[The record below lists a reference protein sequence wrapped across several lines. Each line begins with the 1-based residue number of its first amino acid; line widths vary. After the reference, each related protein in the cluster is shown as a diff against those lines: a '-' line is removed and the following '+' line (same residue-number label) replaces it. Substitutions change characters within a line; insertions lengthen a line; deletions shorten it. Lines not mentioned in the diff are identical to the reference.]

1 MENQIAVQQPQ
12 RSQITMPVVNLN
24 EVDIKRHIAPTATD
38 KELYMFMEICRS
50 YGLNPFKREVH
61 FVKYGNGPGS
71 TIVGYETYIKRAERT
86 MLLDGWNVELGK
98 DDLGEKAII
107 TIYRKD
113 QSKPFVWTVYRHEFD
128 EKKANW
134 LKMPL
139 FMLRKVAISQGFR
152 LAFPEELGGM
162 PYIPEEI
169 NGRTS
174 DELPKGNVI
183 EGEFTSPAGM
193 DQMPGQ
199 EGGYGPDPINVE
211 MFTKAVSMMSLDDLK
226 AEWEDEDF
234 QLRYGVSDKKAIK
247 AAFDARIAELT
258 TGKKAA

>member
-1 MENQIAVQQPQ
+1 MNEQNQIAVMQPQ

-24 EVDIKRHIAPTATD
+24 ETDIKRHIAPTATD

-61 FVKYGNGPGS
+61 FVKYGTGPGA

-86 MLLDGWNVELGK
+86 GLLDGWNIELGK
-98 DDLGEKAII
+98 DDLGEKATI

-113 QSKPFVWTVYRHEFD
+113 QGKPFVWTVYRHEFD

-174 DELPKGNVI
+174 DELPKGDVI
-183 EGEFTSPAGM
+183 EGMFSAPDGM
-193 DQMPGQ
+193 DEMPGGNEPPISL
-199 EGGYGPDPINVE
+199 EGLAGFLAQVADMDE
-211 MFTKAVSMMSLDDLK
+211 LK
-226 AEWEDEDF
+226 AEFSAVKADP
-234 QLRYGVSDKKAIK
+234 RYGHSDKKGIK
-247 AAFDARIAELT
+247 AIFDKRIAELT
-258 TGKKAA
+258 REAA

>member
-1 MENQIAVQQPQ
+1 MEQNQVAITQPQ

-61 FVKYGNGPGS
+61 FVKYGTGPGA

-86 MLLDGWNVELGK
+86 QLLDGWTVELGK
-98 DDLGEKAII
+98 DELGQKATI
-107 TIYRKD
+107 TIHRKD
-113 QSKPFVWTVYRHEFD
+113 QSKPFTWAVYRHEFD

-162 PYIPEEI
+162 PYSPEEI

-174 DELPKGNVI
+174 EELPKDDVI
-183 EGEFTSPAGM
+183 AGTFSAPAGM
-193 DQMPGQ
+193 DDMPGN
-199 EGGYGPDPINVE
+199 GPAPDKINPDGLAQFLAQVADLAE
-211 MFTKAVSMMSLDDLK
+211 LK
-226 AEWEDEDF
+226 AEYKIVTSDPRWPASD
-234 QLRYGVSDKKAIK
+234 QNAINGVFNGRKDALEQEE
-247 AAFDARIAELT
+247 AA
-258 TGKKAA
+258 